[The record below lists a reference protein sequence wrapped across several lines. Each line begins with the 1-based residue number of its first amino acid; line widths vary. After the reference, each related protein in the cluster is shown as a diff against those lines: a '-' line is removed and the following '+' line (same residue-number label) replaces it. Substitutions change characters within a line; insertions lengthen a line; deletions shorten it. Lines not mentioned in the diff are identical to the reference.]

1 MPIKLKASQKIR
13 SKATGKTTTRNFY
26 MKCMRLKELEDVI
39 AAPNTKPKVREKCKR
54 EIVRRYKN

>member
-13 SKATGKTTTRNFY
+13 NKKTGKITTEHFY
-26 MKCMRLKELEDVI
+26 LKCMGLKELEDVI
-39 AAPNTKPKVREKCKR
+39 EAPNTKPKVREKCKR

>member
-13 SKATGKTTTRNFY
+13 NKKTGKITTEHY
-26 MKCMRLKELEDVI
+26 YLKSMGLKELEDVI
-39 AAPNTKPKVREKCKR
+39 EAPNTKPKVREKCKR